1 MEQVIKIIITDK
13 HLKASHG
20 YIFDDCPLKLAIQ
33 DHFPNSF
40 ISVGG
45 PKVVIIHDKK
55 HDKVSAVY
63 KPSSNYGPDI
73 DQWVVHAK
81 DETSVWGNF
90 TMEVTLTLVGTEYN
104 YYQHEPVQDYVVEEI
119 TQLPPNLFA
128 D

>member
-1 MEQVIKIIITDK
+1 MEETIKIAITDK

-33 DHFPNSF
+33 EHYPNSF

-45 PKVVIIHDKK
+45 PKIIILHDKK
-55 HDKVSAVY
+55 NDKVAWLY
-63 KPSSNYGPDI
+63 KPSSNYSPAI
-73 DQWVVHAK
+73 DSAIGLVK
-81 DETSVWGNF
+81 KNNEEF
-90 TMEVTLTLVGTEYN
+90 FMEVTLTLIGTEYN

-119 TQLPPNLFA
+119 TQLPPDLFA